1 MTDLVA
7 LLGQDH
13 VDTLSKAVG
22 GTRLYVPKHFGR
34 PPGGGRDSSDR
45 LVELFGE
52 PLAILLVFHFGDSR
66 IYVPKG
72 STSGPVDVGKMNRLS
87 RRMSQRQVARRLGC
101 SERTVEKHRAR
112 TRTKT
117 LKRKGIDCD

>member
-7 LLGQDH
+7 LLGQAN
-13 VDTLSKAVG
+13 VDRLCEAVG
-22 GTRLYVPKHFGR
+22 GTRLFVPRHYGK
-34 PPGGGRDSSDR
+34 PPTGGRDTSER
-45 LVELFGE
+45 LVALVGE

-72 STSGPVDVGKMNRLS
+72 STDGPVDVGKLKRLS

-101 SERTVEKHRAR
+101 SERTVEKHRAKA
-112 TRTKT
+112 RTKS
-117 LKRKGIDCD
+117 LKRKGIDQ